1 MEPITF
7 LRSDDEC
14 DAEDEATG
22 EYLTGLSKK
31 IISEACNQAKDEMIK
46 EELKEVEV
54 KKPEQ
59 PIDPPV

>member
-1 MEPITF
+1 M
-7 LRSDDEC
+7 

-46 EELKEVEV
+46 EELKEEEV
-54 KKPEQ
+54 QKPATPVEQ
-59 PIDPPV
+59 PVLP